1 MCVSSCHN
9 SYLRSEI
16 GYRQYHVCLL
26 KKPVLRRQHRCY
38 TRLETF
44 LLRIFPMKISRTGIR
59 DFAIMILMPLFFAS
73 NMIIGRGATDAV
85 EPFTLAFF
93 RWFGALLIL
102 LPFAVPGLIA
112 IRKAVSQDA
121 MTILV
126 LGFLGMWVCGAM
138 VYVALDYTSATNGTL
153 IYTTSPVMILL
164 IEAMMR
170 GKTVTTRQAIG
181 SAAAFLGV
189 AVIVLKGDPGALL
202 RLKFNIGDLIILG
215 CAFAWAVYSV
225 KLKQEHLQV
234 LPTMAFFTV
243 IVAAGSLILLPF
255 MVWEIVLTDRFP
267 ATVQAWLSI
276 AGLVVFSSVL
286 SYASYQF
293 GVKRFGPS
301 TTGMMLYLLP
311 VYGVV
316 LAILFLGESLQAF
329 HIVGFGLVLPGV
341 VLATVQPAAI
351 RRLRPAG

>member
-1 MCVSSCHN
+1 
-9 SYLRSEI
+9 
-16 GYRQYHVCLL
+16 
-26 KKPVLRRQHRCY
+26 
-38 TRLETF
+38 
-44 LLRIFPMKISRTGIR
+44 MKINGTGVR
-59 DFAIMILMPLFFAS
+59 DIAIMVLMPLFFAS

-102 LPFAVPGLIA
+102 LPFAVPGIVG
-112 IRKAVSQDA
+112 IRQTVSRQG
-121 MTILV
+121 MTILL

-164 IEAMMR
+164 LEARMR
-170 GKTVTTRQAIG
+170 GRSVTMRQAIG

-189 AVIVLKGDPGALL
+189 AVIVLKGDPGAVF
-202 RLKFNIGDLIILG
+202 RLNFNIGDLIILG
-215 CAFAWAVYSV
+215 CAFAWAIYSV
-225 KLKQEHLQV
+225 KLKQEHFQV
-234 LPTMAFFTV
+234 LPTMALFTV
-243 IVAAGSLILLPF
+243 IVAAGALILLPF

-267 ATVQAWLSI
+267 ATMGAWLSI

-293 GVKRFGPS
+293 GVKRFGPT

-311 VYGVV
+311 AYGVV
-316 LAILFLGESLQAF
+316 LAIIFLGETLQAF
-329 HIVGFGLVLPGV
+329 HIIGFALVLPGV
-341 VLATVQPAAI
+341 MLATLQPLAI
-351 RRLRPAG
+351 RRLRPTG

>member
-1 MCVSSCHN
+1 MNASSE
-9 SYLRSEI
+9 RA
-16 GYRQYHVCLL
+16 
-26 KKPVLRRQHRCY
+26 
-38 TRLETF
+38 
-44 LLRIFPMKISRTGIR
+44 R
-59 DFAIMILMPLFFAS
+59 DIAIMVLMPLFFSS

-93 RWFGALLIL
+93 RWFGALLLL
-102 LPFAVPGLIA
+102 LPFAAPGMVN
-112 IRKAVSQDA
+112 IRQAVNRDS
-121 MTILV
+121 MTILF

-164 IEAMMR
+164 MEARMR
-170 GKTVTTRQAIG
+170 GRPVTIRQAIG
-181 SAAAFLGV
+181 SVAAFLGV

-202 RLKFNIGDLIILG
+202 RLSFNIGDLIILA

-225 KLKQEHLQV
+225 KLKQDYLQA
-234 LPTMAFFTV
+234 LPTMPLFAM

-267 ATVQAWLSI
+267 VTMQAWMSI

-286 SYASYQF
+286 SYAAYQF

-311 VYGVV
+311 AYGVV
-316 LAILFLGESLQAF
+316 LAIIFLGETLQAF
-329 HIVGFGLVLPGV
+329 HVVGFALILPGV
-341 VLATVQPAAI
+341 VLATLQPAAL
-351 RRLRPAG
+351 RRLRPTG